1 MQTTDKE
8 LNMAV
13 PKAMQ
18 GKYDEIAAVLEP
30 YCEKYL
36 NEEYRDLC
44 LRILEKLCRKR
55 PSPLNSGRANTWAAG
70 IVYAAGSANFIF
82 DKSQDV
88 HMTAEE
94 LAAPFGLSKST
105 ASAKGRLITDM
116 LKISCTRPE
125 WVLPSMLDANPL
137 VWMVTIN
144 GIPLDARALPLPM
157 QLLCVKKHIIPYAPG
172 LREQEQK
179 EKAAKAAAAEKSD
192 PDKDGK

>member
-1 MQTTDKE
+1 
-8 LNMAV
+8 MAV

-18 GKYDEIAAVLEP
+18 DKYDEIAAVLEP
-30 YCEKYL
+30 YCKQYL
-36 NEEYRDLC
+36 NEEYRELC
-44 LRILEKLCRKR
+44 LHILEKLCRKR
-55 PSPLNSGRANTWAAG
+55 PSPLTSGRANTWAAG

-82 DKSQDV
+82 DRKQDV

-105 ASAKGRLITDM
+105 ASAKGRFISDM
-116 LKISCTRPE
+116 LKISYTSPE
-125 WVLPSMLDANPL
+125 WVLPSKLESNPF

-179 EKAAKAAAAEKSD
+179 KKAAKAVAVRKSGAD
-192 PDKDGK
+192 EDGQ